1 MYSEIYSK
9 LTAKIPYKTL
19 MIIPIVITVVMLAVI
34 AINGFQ
40 MSFDFSGG
48 ISLEIYEKLSN
59 NQINELHNGLNNANL
74 QNLRV
79 SYDGNTVKITT
90 TSHISNAELL
100 SLAQKYIPTKLNT
113 KNIFTVNL
121 NYKISRDA
129 KEKLKNRFRNEITIT
144 DSEDK
149 TNIIIEREHMSEK
162 GMKKILSD
170 PNYDID
176 LSRGSYSF
184 KQANAK
190 VGAVSSVLGAHLM
203 EESIRAFIIAA
214 ILVLIVIYIAY
225 RTPVPTLA
233 ILAAA
238 SIDIIF
244 AAGCMSIFGIE
255 LNKATMIALLMLLG
269 YSVDTDILLTTR
281 ILKRKTSV
289 NATVDETIKTG
300 LTMTFAAM
308 GAVITI
314 FIGSNLTTPKIEA
327 LSDLSIVIFCGL
339 FMDIF
344 STWLLNTGIL
354 RWYVERKKTHIR
366 RKKLFKFSLFHE

>member
-1 MYSEIYSK
+1 MSGIYSK

-19 MIIPIVITVVMLAVI
+19 MIIPIVVAVAMLAVI

-48 ISLEIYEKLSN
+48 MSLEIYEKLSDS
-59 NQINELHNGLNNANL
+59 QINELHNGLKNANL
-74 QNLRV
+74 ENLRFF
-79 SYDGNTVKITT
+79 YDGNTVKITT
-90 TSHISNAELL
+90 SSKISDDELL
-100 SLAQKYIPTKLNT
+100 SIAQKYIKAKLNT
-113 KNIFTVNL
+113 KNIFTINL

-144 DSEDK
+144 DNDEG
-149 TNIIIEREHMSEK
+149 TNIIIEREHMSEE
-162 GMKKILSD
+162 GIKKILSD
-170 PNYDID
+170 PNYGID
-176 LSRGSYSF
+176 FNKGTYSF
-184 KQANAK
+184 KSENAK
-190 VGAVSSVLGAHLM
+190 VGSVSSVLGAHLR
-203 EESIRAFIIAA
+203 EETIQAFIIAA
-214 ILVLIVIYIAY
+214 FLISIVIFIAY
-225 RTPVPTLA
+225 RTPIPTIA

-255 LNKATMIALLMLLG
+255 LNKETMIALLMLLG

-281 ILKRKTSV
+281 VLKRKTEV
-289 NATVDETIKTG
+289 NETIDETIKTG

-308 GAVITI
+308 GAALTLFAGANLIT
-314 FIGSNLTTPKIEA
+314 PRIEA
-327 LSDLSIVIFCGL
+327 LSNISIVIFFGL

-354 RWYVERKKTHIR
+354 KWYVERKKGYIR